1 MRSLPLCRAYLGYS
15 SSHALQHFPT
25 ETRLLI
31 SARSATNLAC
41 DTSLRAAFVERP
53 IAFELCRSCIDA
65 STGAHLWAER
75 FEGSIDRIF
84 DLQDQVTEKIVGA
97 IAPKLQWAET
107 ERVRRKPTQSLDAY
121 DYFLRGTASFY
132 LLNKEGIEEAIGL
145 FRKAIDIDP
154 GYASAC
160 GMTALCYIRRKAS
173 RSMADEKW
181 ETSEA
186 LQFARRAVELGP
198 EDAIALSTGGF
209 GLAYLGG
216 ELDDGTTFI
225 DRAIELSPNLASGFI
240 FSGWTRILLGDQ
252 ETAIK
257 HFKHS
262 NAIKSAR
269 PVHHVLVC
277 GYRFCASSHGRRSR
291 SCLFGANGFPHAAEI
306 LLH

>member
-1 MRSLPLCRAYLGYS
+1 MPQL
-15 SSHALQHFPT
+15 
-25 ETRLLI
+25 
-31 SARSATNLAC
+31 
-41 DTSLRAAFVERP
+41 
-53 IAFELCRSCIDA
+53 IDA

-132 LLNKEGIEEAIGL
+132 LLTKEGIEEAIGL

-209 GLAYLGG
+209 ALAYLGG
-216 ELDDGTTFI
+216 ELDDGATFI
-225 DRAIELSPNLASGFI
+225 DRAIELSPNLASGIYFQRLDQNLAWR
-240 FSGWTRILLGDQ
+240 SGNGHQALQAL
-252 ETAIK
+252 
-257 HFKHS
+257 
-262 NAIKSAR
+262 NAVKSAR
-269 PVHHVLVC
+269 PVHHVLVF

-291 SCLFGANGFPHAAEI
+291 SCLLGANGFPHAAEI